1 MACSVVDSSRLCIN
15 SAPLF
20 LQVPWPVDVVVSSKC
35 QNLYNQVFR
44 FLLQIKRAKYG
55 LDRLRFSGAWA
66 SYVCGRKVAWQVVWA
81 QTLDQGVPGLN
92 PGSSSNSV
100 STILCSGNA
109 PLGLLPPALSVQNAP
124 FVISDFPLHSAS
136 FSDILFQCEGLCL
149 QMSAC
154 PL

>member
-1 MACSVVDSSRLCIN
+1 MYKQCSSLQVPWPVGVVVSTRLCIN

-20 LQVPWPVDVVVSSKC
+20 IQVPWPVDVVVSSKC

-81 QTLDQGVPGLN
+81 QTLNQGVPGLN

-100 STILCSGNA
+100 STILCS
-109 PLGLLPPALSVQNAP
+109 V
-124 FVISDFPLHSAS
+124 
-136 FSDILFQCEGLCL
+136 
-149 QMSAC
+149 
-154 PL
+154 